1 MHGQVGPG
9 TAVTPQFAGKT
20 VRIASRADVT
30 RLPRWSRAFAGERK
44 DHRFY
49 ELLEDTL
56 TDGFSYGY
64 LVVESGGDVRAIPTR
79 FVVDQDLLGGI
90 GGFAKRCSDAVR
102 RVWPRFM
109 RARTLMVGCSAGEG
123 HIDAADM

>member
-1 MHGQVGPG
+1 MHGGIDRAGLNAAAFRGG
-9 TAVTPQFAGKT
+9 TVKL
-20 VRIASRADVT
+20 VSRSEIAL
-30 RLPRWSRAFAGERK
+30 LPHWQTAFAGERK

-64 LVVESGGDVRAIPTR
+64 LVVESGGDARAIQPC
-79 FVVDQDLLGGI
+79 FIVDQDLLGGI
-90 GGFAKRCSDAVR
+90 SGFAKRCFDTVR

-109 RARTLMVGCSAGEG
+109 RARTLMV
-123 HIDAADM
+123 